1 MKKPSTII
9 WLFSVFPGNTLK
21 WLPFSEN
28 YEGSYVI
35 FIINKIN
42 ELANKKKT
50 VGLTDEE
57 VILQKELRK
66 QYLALFKEGL
76 KQQLEAIEVV
86 DEPKH

>member
-1 MKKPSTII
+1 MIDQE
-9 WLFSVFPGNTLK
+9 L
-21 WLPFSEN
+21 
-28 YEGSYVI
+28 
-35 FIINKIN
+35 INKIN

>member
-1 MKKPSTII
+1 MIDKE
-9 WLFSVFPGNTLK
+9 L
-21 WLPFSEN
+21 
-28 YEGSYVI
+28 
-35 FIINKIN
+35 INKIN

-76 KQQLEAIEVV
+76 KQQLEAIEIV